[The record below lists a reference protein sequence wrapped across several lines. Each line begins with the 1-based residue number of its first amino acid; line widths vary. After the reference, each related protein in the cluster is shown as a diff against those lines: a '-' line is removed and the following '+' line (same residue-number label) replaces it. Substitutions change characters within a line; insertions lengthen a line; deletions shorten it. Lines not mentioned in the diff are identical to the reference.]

1 MGKPRWEEGE
11 CSAVTASSSPS
22 SHLSSLRSAVCF
34 PFSSAFT
41 SGSFDCHPAAGSANT
56 LAMGI
61 ESDSAKRVGGVGPG
75 KKYCQ
80 EISTGN
86 V

>member
-1 MGKPRWEEGE
+1 
-11 CSAVTASSSPS
+11 
-22 SHLSSLRSAVCF
+22 
-34 PFSSAFT
+34 
-41 SGSFDCHPAAGSANT
+41 
-56 LAMGI
+56 MGI